1 MLPIDDPEPVRDG
14 FEILDPPVPGI
25 PSHPLKRFL
34 LSRHAAIVSDTI
46 LSIKLPAAG
55 ANAMRRS
62 RTMISPMSP
71 RQLYPILLLALLLAA
86 QPARGGEAGDC
97 TPDPEEPA
105 RTIRVAAVGDIMMGT
120 TFPESILPPEDGATL
135 FRSVAPLLAGNDVVF
150 GNLEGPL
157 TDASLS
163 PKCPKPRRN
172 GRPCFAFRTP
182 PRYAARL
189 AEAGFTAVNVANN
202 HALDFGMEGLDNTLA
217 VLDAAGIEAVG
228 GERVAVF
235 TVSGRSVA
243 VAGFSY
249 SLRTRYVHPLLDVEA
264 AREIVAELKN
274 EYDLVVVSF
283 HGGAE
288 GAQAMRV
295 ADAEEEFMGE
305 NRGNVVRFAR
315 AVVDAGADLVLG
327 HGPHVPRAI
336 EVYRGKLIAYSLGNF
351 AVYSMFNIKGPSGLG
366 YVLQVELDPET
377 GRRRPVPD
385 AVGRLAPPGDPGSRP
400 VREGGGAS
408 AQAVGGVPR
417 GRARRRRA
425 PRNLVA
431 PVEVTTAAAPPDLP
445 LRLGR
450 QFWM

>member
-1 MLPIDDPEPVRDG
+1 MT
-14 FEILDPPVPGI
+14 
-25 PSHPLKRFL
+25 KRSFFAL
-34 LSRHAAIVSDTI
+34 IV
-46 LSIKLPAAG
+46 
-55 ANAMRRS
+55 
-62 RTMISPMSP
+62 
-71 RQLYPILLLALLLAA
+71 LLALVLTA
-86 QPARGGEAGDC
+86 QPARAEDNGATDLEN
-97 TPDPEEPA
+97 PLP
-105 RTIRVAAVGDIMMGT
+105 TIRVAAVGDIMMGT

-135 FRSVAPLLAGNDVVF
+135 FRSVAPLLAGHDVVF

-189 AEAGFTAVNVANN
+189 AEVGFTAVNVANN
-202 HALDFGMEGLDNTLA
+202 HSLDFGMEGLDDTLD
-217 VLDAAGIEAVG
+217 VLDSEGIEAVG
-228 GERVAVF
+228 GERVPVF
-235 TVSGRSVA
+235 IVSGKSVA

-249 SLRTRYVHPLLDVEA
+249 SLRTRYVHPLQDIEA
-264 AREIVAELKN
+264 ARDIVAELKS

-288 GAQAMRV
+288 GAPAMRV

-366 YVLQVELDPET
+366 YALQADLDPET
-377 GRRRPVPD
+377 GDVLRFRTPSVTLRHPGIPHPDPSGEAEALLRNLSEEFLAGEPD
-385 AVGRLAPPGDPGSRP
+385 AAER
-400 VREGGGAS
+400 RET
-408 AQAVGGVPR
+408 
-417 GRARRRRA
+417 
-425 PRNLVA
+425 L
-431 PVEVTTAAAPPDLP
+431 
-445 LRLGR
+445 LRL
-450 QFWM
+450 WE

>member
-1 MLPIDDPEPVRDG
+1 M
-14 FEILDPPVPGI
+14 
-25 PSHPLKRFL
+25 
-34 LSRHAAIVSDTI
+34 T
-46 LSIKLPAAG
+46 
-55 ANAMRRS
+55 RRS
-62 RTMISPMSP
+62 F
-71 RQLYPILLLALLLAA
+71 LAPILLLALILPA
-86 QPARGGEAGDC
+86 QPARGEECDDSAVVRA
-97 TPDPEEPA
+97 EPA
-105 RTIRVAAVGDIMMGT
+105 PPIRIAAVGDIMMGT
-120 TFPESILPPEDGATL
+120 TFPESILPPEDGASL
-135 FRSVAPLLAGNDVVF
+135 FRAVAPLLAGHDVVF

-163 PKCPKPRRN
+163 PKCPKPVRK

-182 PRYAARL
+182 PRYAALL
-189 AEAGFTAVNVANN
+189 AEAGFTTVNVANN
-202 HALDFGMEGLDNTLA
+202 HSLDFGMEGLDETLE

-235 TVSGRSVA
+235 PVSGKSVA

-264 AREIVAELKN
+264 AREIVAELKG

-288 GAQAMRV
+288 GARAMRV

-315 AVVDAGADLVLG
+315 AVVEAGADLVLG

-366 YVLQVELDPET
+366 YALQAELDPET
-377 GRRRPVPD
+377 GDVLRFRTPSVTLRHPGIPHPDPAGKAEALLRDLSEEFLAGEPD
-385 AVGRLAPPGDPGSRP
+385 ADERRETLSR
-400 VREGGGAS
+400 V
-408 AQAVGGVPR
+408 
-417 GRARRRRA
+417 
-425 PRNLVA
+425 
-431 PVEVTTAAAPPDLP
+431 
-445 LRLGR
+445 
-450 QFWM
+450 WK

>member
-1 MLPIDDPEPVRDG
+1 MMVRM
-14 FEILDPPVPGI
+14 
-25 PSHPLKRFL
+25 
-34 LSRHAAIVSDTI
+34 SRS
-46 LSIKLPAAG
+46 PA
-55 ANAMRRS
+55 
-62 RTMISPMSP
+62 
-71 RQLYPILLLALLLAA
+71 LPILLLLAITLGT
-86 QPARGGEAGDC
+86 QPARGGEDDNCALV
-97 TPDPEEPA
+97 PVEPA
-105 RTIRVAAVGDIMMGT
+105 RAIRVAAVGDVMMGT
-120 TFPESILPPEDGATL
+120 TFPEPILPPEDGATL
-135 FRSVAPLLAGNDVVF
+135 FRSVASLLAGHDVVF

-157 TDASLS
+157 TDLPRS

-202 HALDFGMEGLDNTLA
+202 HALDFGMEGLDNTLD

-235 TVSGRSVA
+235 TVEGKSVA

-249 SLRTRYVHPLLDVEA
+249 SLRTRYVYPLLDIEA
-264 AREIVAELKN
+264 AQEIVAGLKR

-288 GAQAMRV
+288 GAGAMRV
-295 ADAEEEFMGE
+295 VDAEEEFLGE

-315 AVVDAGADLVLG
+315 AAVDAGADLVLG

-366 YVLQVELDPET
+366 YALQAELDPET
-377 GRRRPVPD
+377 GDVVRFRTPSVTLRHPGIPDPDPSGKAEALLRTLSEEFLAGEPD
-385 AVGRLAPPGDPGSRP
+385 AAGRRETLSR
-400 VREGGGAS
+400 
-408 AQAVGGVPR
+408 
-417 GRARRRRA
+417 
-425 PRNLVA
+425 L
-431 PVEVTTAAAPPDLP
+431 
-445 LRLGR
+445 
-450 QFWM
+450 WK

>member
-1 MLPIDDPEPVRDG
+1 MTWRT
-14 FEILDPPVPGI
+14 
-25 PSHPLKRFL
+25 FL
-34 LSRHAAIVSDTI
+34 AL
-46 LSIKLPAAG
+46 
-55 ANAMRRS
+55 
-62 RTMISPMSP
+62 
-71 RQLYPILLLALLLAA
+71 ILLLTLTLLA
-86 QPARGGEAGDC
+86 QPA
-97 TPDPEEPA
+97 PA
-105 RTIRVAAVGDIMMGT
+105 EDNVAACPVESVPAIRVAAVGDIMMGT

-135 FRSVAPLLAGNDVVF
+135 FRSVAPLLAGHDVVF

-202 HALDFGMEGLDNTLA
+202 HSLDFGIEGLDNTLD

-235 TVSGRSVA
+235 TIGEKSVA

-249 SLRTRYVHPLLDVEA
+249 SFRTRYVHPLLDVEA
-264 AREIVAELKN
+264 AREIVAKLKSG
-274 EYDLVVVSF
+274 YDLVIVSF

-288 GAQAMRV
+288 GAGAMRV
-295 ADAEEEFMGE
+295 TDAEEEFLGE
-305 NRGNVVRFAR
+305 RRGNVVRFAR
-315 AVVDAGADLVLG
+315 AVVDAGADLVVG

-377 GRRRPVPD
+377 GDVVRFRTPSVALRPPGIPDPDPSGKAEVLLRKLSEEFLAGEPD
-385 AVGRLAPPGDPGSRP
+385 AAER
-400 VREGGGAS
+400 RETLS
-408 AQAVGGVPR
+408 H
-417 GRARRRRA
+417 
-425 PRNLVA
+425 L
-431 PVEVTTAAAPPDLP
+431 
-445 LRLGR
+445 
-450 QFWM
+450 WK

>member
-1 MLPIDDPEPVRDG
+1 M
-14 FEILDPPVPGI
+14 
-25 PSHPLKRFL
+25 
-34 LSRHAAIVSDTI
+34 
-46 LSIKLPAAG
+46 
-55 ANAMRRS
+55 MRRS
-62 RTMISPMSP
+62 
-71 RQLYPILLLALLLAA
+71 LLALILLLALTLLA
-86 QPARGGEAGDC
+86 QPARGGDGDNS
-97 TPDPEEPA
+97 TLVQVEPA

-135 FRSVAPLLAGNDVVF
+135 FRSVAPLLTGHDVVF

-157 TDASLS
+157 TDVERS

-202 HALDFGMEGLDNTLA
+202 HSLDFGMEGLDNTLDA
-217 VLDAAGIEAVG
+217 LDAAGIEAVG

-235 TVSGRSVA
+235 TISGKSVA

-249 SLRTRYVHPLLDVEA
+249 SLRTRYVHPLRDIDA
-264 AREIVAELKN
+264 AREIVAELKG

-288 GAQAMRV
+288 GSRAMRV
-295 ADAEEEFMGE
+295 TDAEEEFMGE

-366 YVLQVELDPET
+366 YALQAELDPET
-377 GRRRPVPD
+377 GDVLRFRTPSVTLRHPGIPDPDPSGKAEALLRKLSEEFLAGEPD
-385 AVGRLAPPGDPGSRP
+385 AA
-400 VREGGGAS
+400 
-408 AQAVGGVPR
+408 
-417 GRARRRRA
+417 ARRET
-425 PRNLVA
+425 LS
-431 PVEVTTAAAPPDLP
+431 
-445 LRLGR
+445 RL
-450 QFWM
+450 WK